1 MKMII
6 ATNFPTDLIELILS
20 KSLKNEFTFREVEAV
35 CKDKILSE
43 KVEVLLAN
51 VETRLDKNY
60 LHELINLR
68 VILSP
73 ATGETHIDKE
83 YLREEGIELL
93 SIKGNSEILHQVT
106 STAEFSWAL
115 FLNLFRYITL
125 VSRSEDLDSKSR
137 NKYWSRQVKNMS
149 IGIIGYGRVGRQIGE
164 FAHAFRA
171 QVMATDIRS
180 QEYADYVEPCDL
192 TTLLARADAVFISA
206 SVSNSNSNQIILS
219 KEMLKEM
226 KSEAVIINTS
236 RGCLVDEREILSK
249 LWHKQLGG
257 YATDVLATDDIHSN
271 PLFTVSRAELKKAI
285 QGGCNL
291 LVTPHIGGASIDAF
305 AIIVNELLTQLRVSY
320 PKMSYSEGGKT

>member
-6 ATNFPTDLIELILS
+6 ATNFPIKLIELTLS
-20 KSLKNEFTFREVEAV
+20 KSLKKKFIFHEVEAV

-51 VETRLDKNY
+51 VETRLDENY
-60 LHELINLR
+60 LHEFINLR
-68 VILSP
+68 LILSP
-73 ATGETHIDKE
+73 ATGETHIDKG
-83 YLREEGIELL
+83 YLQRKGIELL
-93 SIKGNSEILHQVT
+93 SIKGNSEILHQIT

-115 FLNLFRYITL
+115 FLNLLRHITL
-125 VSRSEDLDSKSR
+125 VTRSEDLDSKNR
-137 NKYWSRQVKNMS
+137 NKYWSRQVKNLS

-180 QEYADYVEPCDL
+180 QEYAEYVEPCDL
-192 TTLLARADAVFISA
+192 TTLLARADAIFISA
-206 SVSNSNSNQIILS
+206 SVSNSNQIILD
-219 KEMLKEM
+219 KEMLKNM
-226 KSEAVIINTS
+226 KSEAVIINIS

-257 YATDVLATDDIHSN
+257 YATDVLAADDIN
-271 PLFTVSRAELKKAI
+271 NDPLFTVSRAELKEAM

-305 AIIVNELLTQLRVSY
+305 AIIVDELLTQLTV
-320 PKMSYSEGGKT
+320 PNP

>member
-219 KEMLKEM
+219 KEE
-226 KSEAVIINTS
+226 
-236 RGCLVDEREILSK
+236 
-249 LWHKQLGG
+249 HK
-257 YATDVLATDDIHSN
+257 
-271 PLFTVSRAELKKAI
+271 
-285 QGGCNL
+285 
-291 LVTPHIGGASIDAF
+291 
-305 AIIVNELLTQLRVSY
+305 
-320 PKMSYSEGGKT
+320 